1 MPAFYAHYKFGQM
14 VKNKLPAKYQRLL
27 EDYQDLYE
35 IGLHG
40 PDILFFYHP
49 IIRHPITQIGVVIHH
64 ETGRVFFEHALTQMH
79 RSAAEGDKMQ
89 KALWAYALGV
99 VCHFALDASCHT
111 YINHFEKTR
120 RISHHEIEKE
130 FEKYLMKKDGLDP
143 FNWDFKQALST
154 NFRWAKPIAL
164 FYGLQP
170 VQIHQSIK
178 GFLWFSRLFFT
189 TSKAKRHV
197 IFAGMRIAR
206 VYGEIHG
213 FFANEKDN
221 PRCRYS
227 NEKLEL
233 LMKKSV
239 QDAIKMS
246 EELEKAYRGEMRLG
260 KIFDQ
265 TFSGKEEA

>member
-1 MPAFYAHYKFGQM
+1 MIIRSISVTLLPAYAHYKFGQM

-64 ETGRVFFEHALTQMH
+64 ETGRVFFEHARTQMH

-130 FEKYLMKKDGLDP
+130 FEKYND
-143 FNWDFKQALST
+143 
-154 NFRWAKPIAL
+154 
-164 FYGLQP
+164 
-170 VQIHQSIK
+170 
-178 GFLWFSRLFFT
+178 
-189 TSKAKRHV
+189 
-197 IFAGMRIAR
+197 AGMLRLISEDIQDF
-206 VYGEIHG
+206 Y
-213 FFANEKDN
+213 
-221 PRCRYS
+221 
-227 NEKLEL
+227 EL
-233 LMKKSV
+233 TDSE
-239 QDAIKMS
+239 QYS
-246 EELEKAYRGEMRLG
+246 EETGLNLEVDYGMALW
-260 KIFDQ
+260 
-265 TFSGKEEA
+265 S

>member
-1 MPAFYAHYKFGQM
+1 M
-14 VKNKLPAKYQRLL
+14 

-130 FEKYLMKKDGLDP
+130 FEKYLMKKDGLGP
-143 FNWDFKQALST
+143 FNWDFNDRPYPQ
-154 NFRWAKPIAL
+154 
-164 FYGLQP
+164 
-170 VQIHQSIK
+170 
-178 GFLWFSRLFFT
+178 
-189 TSKAKRHV
+189 
-197 IFAGMRIAR
+197 IFAGQSLLHCFMVCSQFKFISQSKAFCGSHVCSLRQVRQNVMPFLPECVLR
-206 VYGEIHG
+206 VYMVRFMAFLPMRKTIQDV
-213 FFANEKDN
+213 ATA
-221 PRCRYS
+221 
-227 NEKLEL
+227 
-233 LMKKSV
+233 MKS
-239 QDAIKMS
+239 
-246 EELEKAYRGEMRLG
+246 
-260 KIFDQ
+260 
-265 TFSGKEEA
+265 

>member
-99 VCHFALDASCHT
+99 VCHFAVLGLRKFEQGFCGNMGT
-111 YINHFEKTR
+111 YVSKNERGQYYFLQR
-120 RISHHEIEKE
+120 R
-130 FEKYLMKKDGLDP
+130 
-143 FNWDFKQALST
+143 
-154 NFRWAKPIAL
+154 
-164 FYGLQP
+164 
-170 VQIHQSIK
+170 
-178 GFLWFSRLFFT
+178 FL
-189 TSKAKRHV
+189 
-197 IFAGMRIAR
+197 
-206 VYGEIHG
+206 
-213 FFANEKDN
+213 
-221 PRCRYS
+221 RCRRGRDWGVECGRWYPQGFRTLWRTV
-227 NEKLEL
+227 LE
-233 LMKKSV
+233 S
-239 QDAIKMS
+239 
-246 EELEKAYRGEMRLG
+246 
-260 KIFDQ
+260 
-265 TFSGKEEA
+265 

>member
-27 EDYQDLYE
+27 EDYKDLYE

-49 IIRHPITQIGVVIHH
+49 IIRNPITQIGVVIHH

-130 FEKYLMKKDGLDP
+130 FE
-143 FNWDFKQALST
+143 N
-154 NFRWAKPIAL
+154 I
-164 FYGLQP
+164 
-170 VQIHQSIK
+170 
-178 GFLWFSRLFFT
+178 
-189 TSKAKRHV
+189 
-197 IFAGMRIAR
+197 
-206 VYGEIHG
+206 
-213 FFANEKDN
+213 
-221 PRCRYS
+221 
-227 NEKLEL
+227 
-233 LMKKSV
+233 
-239 QDAIKMS
+239 
-246 EELEKAYRGEMRLG
+246 
-260 KIFDQ
+260 
-265 TFSGKEEA
+265 

>member
-14 VKNKLPAKYQRLL
+14 VKNKLPAKYQKLL

-130 FEKYLMKKDGLDP
+130 FEKYLMKKDGLD
-143 FNWDFKQALST
+143 
-154 NFRWAKPIAL
+154 
-164 FYGLQP
+164 
-170 VQIHQSIK
+170 
-178 GFLWFSRLFFT
+178 RLIGILD
-189 TSKAKRHV
+189 RPYPQ
-197 IFAGMRIAR
+197 IFAGQSLLHCFMACSQFKFISQSKAFCGFHVCSSRQARQNVMSFLPECVLR
-206 VYGEIHG
+206 VYMVRFMVFLPMRETIPD
-213 FFANEKDN
+213 AVTA
-221 PRCRYS
+221 
-227 NEKLEL
+227 
-233 LMKKSV
+233 MKS
-239 QDAIKMS
+239 
-246 EELEKAYRGEMRLG
+246 
-260 KIFDQ
+260 
-265 TFSGKEEA
+265 

>member
-130 FEKYLMKKDGLDP
+130 FEKY
-143 FNWDFKQALST
+143 F
-154 NFRWAKPIAL
+154 
-164 FYGLQP
+164 
-170 VQIHQSIK
+170 
-178 GFLWFSRLFFT
+178 
-189 TSKAKRHV
+189 
-197 IFAGMRIAR
+197 
-206 VYGEIHG
+206 
-213 FFANEKDN
+213 NEKGWI
-221 PRCRYS
+221 R
-227 NEKLEL
+227 
-233 LMKKSV
+233 SV
-239 QDAIKMS
+239 
-246 EELEKAYRGEMRLG
+246 
-260 KIFDQ
+260 
-265 TFSGKEEA
+265 

>member
-1 MPAFYAHYKFGQM
+1 MPAFYAHYEFGQK
-14 VKNKLPAKYQRLL
+14 VKNQLPAKYQRLL
-27 EDYQDLYE
+27 EDYRELYE

-49 IIRHPITQIGVVIHH
+49 IMRHRINQIGVVIHH
-64 ETGRVFFEHALTQMH
+64 ETGRIFFEHALTQMH
-79 RSAAEGDKMQ
+79 RSAAEGEKMQ

-99 VCHFALDASCHT
+99 ICHFALDASCHT
-111 YINHFEKTR
+111 YINWYEKKT

-143 FNWDFKQALST
+143 FGWDFRRAIST
-154 NFRWAKPIAL
+154 NLRWSKPIAL

-170 VQIHQSIK
+170 AQIHQSVK

-189 TSKAKRHV
+189 TSKVKRRI
-197 IFAGMRIAR
+197 IFAGMRLAR
-206 VYGEIHG
+206 VHGQTRG

-227 NEKLEL
+227 NEQLEKLL
-233 LMKKSV
+233 NKSV
-239 QDAIKMS
+239 SDAVKMAD
-246 EELEKAYRGEMRLG
+246 ELEKAYRSDAALG
-260 KIFDQ
+260 QLFDR
-265 TFSGKEEA
+265 TFSGKEA

>member
-143 FNWDFKQALST
+143 FNWNFRQALST

-170 VQIHQSIK
+170 VQNSSVNQ
-178 GFLWFSRLFFT
+178 RLFCG
-189 TSKAKRHV
+189 SHV
-197 IFAGMRIAR
+197 CSLRQVRQNVMPIFAGMRIAR
-206 VYGEIHG
+206 VYGELHG
-213 FFANEKDN
+213 LF
-221 PRCRYS
+221 C
-227 NEKLEL
+227 
-233 LMKKSV
+233 
-239 QDAIKMS
+239 Q
-246 EELEKAYRGEMRLG
+246 
-260 KIFDQ
+260 
-265 TFSGKEEA
+265 

>member
-1 MPAFYAHYKFGQM
+1 MEHINWYTWEAA
-14 VKNKLPAKYQRLL
+14 AK
-27 EDYQDLYE
+27 
-35 IGLHG
+35 
-40 PDILFFYHP
+40 
-49 IIRHPITQIGVVIHH
+49 
-64 ETGRVFFEHALTQMH
+64 
-79 RSAAEGDKMQ
+79 
-89 KALWAYALGV
+89 KASDNTFNTYTAY
-99 VCHFALDASCHT
+99 
-111 YINHFEKTR
+111 YWI
-120 RISHHEIEKE
+120 
-130 FEKYLMKKDGLDP
+130 
-143 FNWDFKQALST
+143 
-154 NFRWAKPIAL
+154 
-164 FYGLQP
+164 
-170 VQIHQSIK
+170 IK

>member
-14 VKNKLPAKYQRLL
+14 VKEQLPAKYQRLL

-143 FNWDFKQALST
+143 FNWDFRQALST
-154 NFRWAKPIAL
+154 NFRWQSLLHYFMACSQFKFISPSKA
-164 FYGLQP
+164 FYGFHVCSSRQARQNVMP
-170 VQIHQSIK
+170 
-178 GFLWFSRLFFT
+178 FL
-189 TSKAKRHV
+189 
-197 IFAGMRIAR
+197 
-206 VYGEIHG
+206 
-213 FFANEKDN
+213 
-221 PRCRYS
+221 
-227 NEKLEL
+227 LECVL
-233 LMKKSV
+233 HASTVRFEVFLPMKKTIRDVVTAMKS
-239 QDAIKMS
+239 
-246 EELEKAYRGEMRLG
+246 
-260 KIFDQ
+260 
-265 TFSGKEEA
+265 

>member
-1 MPAFYAHYKFGQM
+1 
-14 VKNKLPAKYQRLL
+14 
-27 EDYQDLYE
+27 
-35 IGLHG
+35 
-40 PDILFFYHP
+40 
-49 IIRHPITQIGVVIHH
+49 
-64 ETGRVFFEHALTQMH
+64 
-79 RSAAEGDKMQ
+79 
-89 KALWAYALGV
+89 
-99 VCHFALDASCHT
+99 
-111 YINHFEKTR
+111 
-120 RISHHEIEKE
+120 
-130 FEKYLMKKDGLDP
+130 MKKDGLDP
-143 FNWDFKQALST
+143 FNWDFRQALST

-178 GFLWFSRLFFT
+178 GFLWFSSLFFT

-197 IFAGMRIAR
+197 IFAGMRIVR

>member
-1 MPAFYAHYKFGQM
+1 
-14 VKNKLPAKYQRLL
+14 
-27 EDYQDLYE
+27 
-35 IGLHG
+35 
-40 PDILFFYHP
+40 
-49 IIRHPITQIGVVIHH
+49 
-64 ETGRVFFEHALTQMH
+64 
-79 RSAAEGDKMQ
+79 
-89 KALWAYALGV
+89 
-99 VCHFALDASCHT
+99 
-111 YINHFEKTR
+111 
-120 RISHHEIEKE
+120 
-130 FEKYLMKKDGLDP
+130 MKKDGLDP
-143 FNWDFKQALST
+143 FNWDFRQALST

-189 TSKAKRHV
+189 TSKAKRHA

-206 VYGEIHG
+206 IYGEIH
-213 FFANEKDN
+213 
-221 PRCRYS
+221 RCRYS

-239 QDAIKMS
+239 QDAIKMT

>member
-120 RISHHEIEKE
+120 RMPIMLFAFCLPLLPSDASGSAHVQKTRAPSHDE
-130 FEKYLMKKDGLDP
+130 
-143 FNWDFKQALST
+143 
-154 NFRWAKPIAL
+154 
-164 FYGLQP
+164 
-170 VQIHQSIK
+170 
-178 GFLWFSRLFFT
+178 
-189 TSKAKRHV
+189 
-197 IFAGMRIAR
+197 
-206 VYGEIHG
+206 
-213 FFANEKDN
+213 
-221 PRCRYS
+221 
-227 NEKLEL
+227 
-233 LMKKSV
+233 
-239 QDAIKMS
+239 
-246 EELEKAYRGEMRLG
+246 
-260 KIFDQ
+260 
-265 TFSGKEEA
+265 

>member
-1 MPAFYAHYKFGQM
+1 
-14 VKNKLPAKYQRLL
+14 
-27 EDYQDLYE
+27 
-35 IGLHG
+35 
-40 PDILFFYHP
+40 
-49 IIRHPITQIGVVIHH
+49 
-64 ETGRVFFEHALTQMH
+64 
-79 RSAAEGDKMQ
+79 MQ

-143 FNWDFKQALST
+143 FNWDFRQALST

-189 TSKAKRHV
+189 TSKAKRHA
-197 IFAGMRIAR
+197 I
-206 VYGEIHG
+206 
-213 FFANEKDN
+213 
-221 PRCRYS
+221 CR
-227 NEKLEL
+227 N
-233 LMKKSV
+233 
-239 QDAIKMS
+239 
-246 EELEKAYRGEMRLG
+246 AYCAC
-260 KIFDQ
+260 IW
-265 TFSGKEEA
+265 

>member
-1 MPAFYAHYKFGQM
+1 
-14 VKNKLPAKYQRLL
+14 
-27 EDYQDLYE
+27 
-35 IGLHG
+35 
-40 PDILFFYHP
+40 
-49 IIRHPITQIGVVIHH
+49 
-64 ETGRVFFEHALTQMH
+64 
-79 RSAAEGDKMQ
+79 MQ

-143 FNWDFKQALST
+143 FNWDFRQALST
-154 NFRWAKPIAL
+154 NFRWAKLLHCFMACSQFKFIS
-164 FYGLQP
+164 Q
-170 VQIHQSIK
+170 
-178 GFLWFSRLFFT
+178 
-189 TSKAKRHV
+189 SKAFCGFHV
-197 IFAGMRIAR
+197 CSSRQARQNVMSFLPECVLR
-206 VYGEIHG
+206 VYMVRFMVFLPMRKTIPD
-213 FFANEKDN
+213 AVTD
-221 PRCRYS
+221 

>member
-143 FNWDFKQALST
+143 FNWDFRQALST
-154 NFRWAKPIAL
+154 NFRWAC
-164 FYGLQP
+164 G
-170 VQIHQSIK
+170 
-178 GFLWFSRLFFT
+178 
-189 TSKAKRHV
+189 
-197 IFAGMRIAR
+197 
-206 VYGEIHG
+206 
-213 FFANEKDN
+213 
-221 PRCRYS
+221 
-227 NEKLEL
+227 
-233 LMKKSV
+233 
-239 QDAIKMS
+239 
-246 EELEKAYRGEMRLG
+246 
-260 KIFDQ
+260 
-265 TFSGKEEA
+265 

>member
-1 MPAFYAHYKFGQM
+1 MCIRLVSLGIILKLIDLFEFDFTPFY
-14 VKNKLPAKYQRLL
+14 
-27 EDYQDLYE
+27 
-35 IGLHG
+35 
-40 PDILFFYHP
+40 
-49 IIRHPITQIGVVIHH
+49 
-64 ETGRVFFEHALTQMH
+64 
-79 RSAAEGDKMQ
+79 
-89 KALWAYALGV
+89 
-99 VCHFALDASCHT
+99 
-111 YINHFEKTR
+111 
-120 RISHHEIEKE
+120 EKE

-143 FNWDFKQALST
+143 FNWNFRQALST

-189 TSKAKRHV
+189 TSKAKRHA

-206 VYGEIHG
+206 VYGELHG

-239 QDAIKMS
+239 QDAIKND
-246 EELEKAYRGEMRLG
+246 RGVRKG
-260 KIFDQ
+260 I
-265 TFSGKEEA
+265 SRRNASW

>member
-1 MPAFYAHYKFGQM
+1 M
-14 VKNKLPAKYQRLL
+14 
-27 EDYQDLYE
+27 
-35 IGLHG
+35 
-40 PDILFFYHP
+40 
-49 IIRHPITQIGVVIHH
+49 
-64 ETGRVFFEHALTQMH
+64 
-79 RSAAEGDKMQ
+79 
-89 KALWAYALGV
+89 
-99 VCHFALDASCHT
+99 CHFALDASCHT

-143 FNWDFKQALST
+143 FNWDFRQALST

-189 TSKAKRHV
+189 TSKAKRHA

-239 QDAIKMS
+239 QDAIKMT

>member
-170 VQIHQSIK
+170 VQIHQSTALKSPYAFVRFSILISILTSICCQRSFYLQFSCHMHV
-178 GFLWFSRLFFT
+178 FLLSRL
-189 TSKAKRHV
+189 
-197 IFAGMRIAR
+197 
-206 VYGEIHG
+206 
-213 FFANEKDN
+213 
-221 PRCRYS
+221 
-227 NEKLEL
+227 
-233 LMKKSV
+233 
-239 QDAIKMS
+239 
-246 EELEKAYRGEMRLG
+246 
-260 KIFDQ
+260 
-265 TFSGKEEA
+265 